1 MPLQIYLRGR
11 NADGT
16 RSPLYKDIT
25 SVCGAI
31 TLEGEVKGASRKLS
45 FEVVRKKMDYFLDMV
60 GTLERGDA
68 VLVSDTGSPDIDKAV
83 FYGLVW
89 RVSESDANVLK
100 NVVCYD
106 NMRFLMTSDC
116 ITNVWTDVTAKEVTE
131 TVCKELGVTMG
142 KVPDTDVKVNV
153 NARDRNGYE
162 AIMIAWTET
171 RKVTEKF
178 YYPRMVGYKLHV
190 IEKGEMLEGHD
201 LKYQSEA
208 LPGNL
213 ISVTKGEDSAGAV
226 SCIFERDEAGKATFK
241 ESDKALAHRYGYIV
255 GVNDMGQST
264 KQSAVKA
271 INEGEKTVE
280 VSAVGDWAVQT
291 GWSVRLISNVLT
303 ADQLY
308 IEHDAHFYE
317 NGLHTMNLTLS
328 YENSMDE
335 IENKEDETASE
346 GNGGDLFTSG
356 ASNEVII
363 WNFCRAQGFSA
374 AATAGIMGNMEAES
388 GLKPD
393 ITEVGGYGGYGLCQW
408 TNTGAGDAAR
418 KTNLINWCKSKG
430 YDYRTLEGQLN
441 FMMYEFKNKPYYWN
455 NLGNTFM
462 QLTDVWQAT
471 DRWLTYFE
479 GCTVRTPI
487 VQWPRRIKSAN
498 LYYSKYSKYN
508 QIPLPNQGGAG
519 QGDGLATGKW
529 HHPVPSCYAA
539 WKTYGGHT
547 NNAGDLAAPQGT
559 PVVACDGG
567 TVIWTQNWDGRRYG
581 QYGPNEL
588 ATYGNCILIDHGNG
602 RTSRYAHLHQKFFAK
617 GAKVS
622 RGQQIGTIGSTGN
635 STGPHLHLEI
645 VVNGVGIYPGNINFL
660 RS

>member
-153 NARDRNGYE
+153 NARDRTGYE

-171 RKVTEKF
+171 RKQTEKF

-201 LKYQSEA
+201 LKYQSEP

-213 ISVTKGEDSAGAV
+213 IEVTKEEDSAEAV
-226 SCIFERDEAGKATFK
+226 SCIFERNEAGTATFK
-241 ESDKALAHRYGYIV
+241 ESDKALANLYGYIV
-255 GVNDMGQST
+255 GVNDLGQST
-264 KQSAVKA
+264 KQGAVKA
-271 INEGEKTVE
+271 INDGKKTVE
-280 VSAVGDWAVQT
+280 VTAIGDWAVQT

-308 IEHDAHFYE
+308 IERDSHFYE

-335 IENKEDETASE
+335 IENQEIEEAA
-346 GNGGDLFTSG
+346 GGDVSG
-356 ASNEVII
+356 NTTEERI
-363 WNFCRAQGFSA
+363 WNFLRANGFTAEA
-374 AATAGIMGNMEAES
+374 ASGAMGNMFAES
-388 GLKPD
+388 GMIVD
-393 ITEVGGYGGYGLCQW
+393 VEEYSGGGGYGLCQW
-408 TNTGAGDAAR
+408 TGSRRTD
-418 KTNLINWCKSKG
+418 LVNWCKNNG
-430 YDYRTLEGQLN
+430 YGYNTLEGQLN
-441 FMMYEFKNKPYYWN
+441 FLMYELKARN
-455 NLGNTFM
+455 
-462 QLTDVWQAT
+462 QLYLREITNVEEAT
-471 DRWLTYFE
+471 RRWLTDFE
-479 GCTVRTPI
+479 VAGIIRWNVRI
-487 VQWPRRIKSAN
+487 NAAMDYWSRWH
-498 LYYSKYSKYN
+498 KYK
-508 QIPLPNQGGAG
+508 QIPSASGGVG

-529 HHPVPSCYAA
+529 HHPVPTCYAA

-567 TVIWTQNWDGRRYG
+567 TVIWTQDWDGRGYG

-602 RTSRYAHLHQKFFAK
+602 RTSRYAHLRQKFFAK

-645 VVNGVGIYPGNINFL
+645 VVNGVGIYPGNINFS

>member
-153 NARDRNGYE
+153 NARDRTGYE

-171 RKVTEKF
+171 RKQTEKF

-201 LKYQSEA
+201 LKYQSEP

-213 ISVTKGEDSAGAV
+213 IEVTKEEDSAEAV
-226 SCIFERDEAGKATFK
+226 SCIFERNEAGTATFK
-241 ESDKALAHRYGYIV
+241 ESDKALANLYGYIV
-255 GVNDMGQST
+255 GVNDLGQST
-264 KQSAVKA
+264 KQGAVKA
-271 INEGEKTVE
+271 INDGKKTVE
-280 VSAVGDWAVQT
+280 VTAIGDWAVQT

-308 IEHDAHFYE
+308 IERDSHFYE

-335 IENKEDETASE
+335 IENQEIEEAA
-346 GNGGDLFTSG
+346 GGDVSG
-356 ASNEVII
+356 NTTEERI
-363 WNFCRAQGFSA
+363 WNFLRANGFTAEA
-374 AATAGIMGNMEAES
+374 ASGAMGNMFAES
-388 GLKPD
+388 GMIVD
-393 ITEVGGYGGYGLCQW
+393 VEEYSGGGGYGLCQW
-408 TNTGAGDAAR
+408 TGSRRTD
-418 KTNLINWCKSKG
+418 LVNWCKNNG
-430 YDYRTLEGQLN
+430 YGYNTLEGQLN
-441 FMMYEFKNKPYYWN
+441 FLMYELKARN
-455 NLGNTFM
+455 
-462 QLTDVWQAT
+462 QLYLREITNVEEAT
-471 DRWLTYFE
+471 RRWLTDFE
-479 GCTVRTPI
+479 VAGIIRWNVRI
-487 VQWPRRIKSAN
+487 NAAMDYWSRWH
-498 LYYSKYSKYN
+498 KYK
-508 QIPLPNQGGAG
+508 QIPSASGGVG

-529 HHPVPSCYAA
+529 HHPVPTCYAA
-539 WKTYGGHT
+539 WTTYGGHT
-547 NNAGDLAAPQGT
+547 NNAGDLPVAEGT

-567 TVIWTQNWDGRRYG
+567 TVIWTQDWDGRGYG
-581 QYGPNEL
+581 QYGSNEL

-602 RTSRYAHLHQKFFAK
+602 RTSRYAHLRQKFFAK

-622 RGQQIGTIGSTGN
+622 RGQQIGTTGNTGN
-635 STGPHLHLEI
+635 SQGPHLHLEI
-645 VVNGVGIYPGNINFL
+645 VVNGVGIYPGNINFS

>member
-346 GNGGDLFTSG
+346 GAGGDLFTSG

-455 NLGNTFM
+455 NLGNAFM

-519 QGDGLATGKW
+519 QGDGDGVATGRMGW
-529 HHPVPSCYAA
+529 PFANGGGTFIRGFAGNAHLGVDISTRGGTGPGAPVLAVD
-539 WKTYGGHT
+539 GGVVVS
-547 NNAGDLAAPQGT
+547 AGDS
-559 PVVACDGG
+559 VSH
-567 TVIWTQNWDGRRYG
+567 W
-581 QYGPNEL
+581 
-588 ATYGNCILIDHGNG
+588 TYGNEININHGNG
-602 RTSRYAHLHQKFFAK
+602 LYTRYAHLSKISVRVGQ
-617 GAKVS
+617 KVS
-622 RGQQIGTIGSTGN
+622 KGQIIGTEGNTGN
-635 STGPHLHLEI
+635 SKGTHLHIEVHKGI
-645 VVNGVGIYPGNINFL
+645 PNGQRVDPMGYLHRGG
-660 RS
+660 

>member
-153 NARDRNGYE
+153 NARDRTGYE

-171 RKVTEKF
+171 RKQTEKF

-201 LKYQSEA
+201 LKYQSEP

-213 ISVTKGEDSAGAV
+213 IEVTKEEDSAEAV
-226 SCIFERDEAGKATFK
+226 SCIFERNEAGTATFK
-241 ESDKALAHRYGYIV
+241 ESDKALANLYGYIV
-255 GVNDMGQST
+255 GVNDLGQST
-264 KQSAVKA
+264 KQGAVKA
-271 INEGEKTVE
+271 INDGKKTVE
-280 VSAVGDWAVQT
+280 VTAIGDWAVQT

-308 IEHDAHFYE
+308 IERDSHFYE

-335 IENKEDETASE
+335 IENQEIEEAA
-346 GNGGDLFTSG
+346 GGDVSG
-356 ASNEVII
+356 NTTEERI
-363 WNFCRAQGFSA
+363 WNFLRANGFTAEA
-374 AATAGIMGNMEAES
+374 ASGAMGNMFAES
-388 GLKPD
+388 GMIVD
-393 ITEVGGYGGYGLCQW
+393 VEEYSGGGGYGLCQW
-408 TNTGAGDAAR
+408 TGSRRTD
-418 KTNLINWCKSKG
+418 LVNWCKNNG
-430 YDYRTLEGQLN
+430 YGYNTLEGQLN
-441 FMMYEFKNKPYYWN
+441 FLMYELKARN
-455 NLGNTFM
+455 
-462 QLTDVWQAT
+462 QLYLREITNVEEAT
-471 DRWLTYFE
+471 RRWLTDFE
-479 GCTVRTPI
+479 VAGIIRWNVRI
-487 VQWPRRIKSAN
+487 NAAMDYWSRWH
-498 LYYSKYSKYN
+498 KYK
-508 QIPLPNQGGAG
+508 QIPSASGGVG

-529 HHPVPSCYAA
+529 HHPVPTCYAA
-539 WKTYGGHT
+539 WTTYGGHT
-547 NNAGDLAAPQGT
+547 NNAGDLPVAEGT

-567 TVIWTQNWDGRRYG
+567 TVIWTQDWDGRGYG
-581 QYGPNEL
+581 QYGSNEL

-602 RTSRYAHLHQKFFAK
+602 RTSRYAHLRQKFFAK

-622 RGQQIGTIGSTGN
+622 RGQQIGTTGNTGN
-635 STGPHLHLEI
+635 SQGPHLHLEI

>member
-11 NADGT
+11 NEDGT

-68 VLVSDTGSPDIDKAV
+68 VLVSDTGSPDINKAV

-153 NARDRNGYE
+153 NARDRTGYE

-171 RKVTEKF
+171 RKLTEKF

-201 LKYQSEA
+201 LKYQSEP

-213 ISVTKGEDSAGAV
+213 IEVTKEEDSAEAV
-226 SCIFERDEAGKATFK
+226 SCIFERNEAGTATFK
-241 ESDKALAHRYGYIV
+241 ESDKALANLYGYIV

-264 KQSAVKA
+264 KQGAVKA
-271 INEGEKTVE
+271 INDGKKTVE
-280 VSAVGDWAVQT
+280 VTAIGDWAVQT

-308 IEHDAHFYE
+308 IERDSHFYE

-335 IENKEDETASE
+335 IENQEAEEAA
-346 GNGGDLFTSG
+346 GGDVSG
-356 ASNEVII
+356 NTTEERI
-363 WNFCRAQGFSA
+363 WNFLRANGFTAEA
-374 AATAGIMGNMEAES
+374 AAGAMGNMFAES
-388 GLKPD
+388 GMIVD
-393 ITEVGGYGGYGLCQW
+393 VEEYSGGGGYGLCQW
-408 TNTGAGDAAR
+408 TGSRRTD
-418 KTNLINWCKSKG
+418 LVNWCKNNG
-430 YDYRTLEGQLN
+430 YGYNTLEGQLN
-441 FMMYEFKNKPYYWN
+441 FLMYELKARN
-455 NLGNTFM
+455 
-462 QLTDVWQAT
+462 QLYLREITNVEEAT
-471 DRWLTYFE
+471 RRWLTDFE
-479 GCTVRTPI
+479 VAGIIRWNVRI
-487 VQWPRRIKSAN
+487 NAAMDYWSRWH
-498 LYYSKYSKYN
+498 KYK
-508 QIPLPNQGGAG
+508 QIPSASGGVD
-519 QGDGLATGKW
+519 GDGVATGRMGW
-529 HHPVPSCYAA
+529 PFANGGGTFMRGFAGNAHLGVDISTRGGTGPGAPV
-539 WKTYGGHT
+539 
-547 NNAGDLAAPQGT
+547 LA
-559 PVVACDGG
+559 VDGG
-567 TVIWTQNWDGRRYG
+567 TVVSAGDSVSHW
-581 QYGPNEL
+581 
-588 ATYGNCILIDHGNG
+588 TYGNEININHGNG
-602 RTSRYAHLHQKFFAK
+602 LYTRYAHLSKISVRVGQ
-617 GAKVS
+617 KVS
-622 RGQQIGTIGSTGN
+622 KGQIIGTEGNTGN
-635 STGPHLHLEI
+635 SEGTHLHIEVHKGI
-645 VVNGVGIYPGNINFL
+645 PNGQRVDPMGYLHRGG
-660 RS
+660 

>member
-11 NADGT
+11 NEDGT

-68 VLVSDTGSPDIDKAV
+68 VLVSDTGSPDINKAV

-153 NARDRNGYE
+153 NARDRTGYE

-171 RKVTEKF
+171 RKMTEKF

-201 LKYQSEA
+201 LKYQSEP

-213 ISVTKGEDSAGAV
+213 IEVTKEEDSAEAV
-226 SCIFERDEAGKATFK
+226 SCIFERNEAGTATFK
-241 ESDKALAHRYGYIV
+241 ESDKALANLYGYIV

-264 KQSAVKA
+264 KQGAVKA
-271 INEGEKTVE
+271 INDGKKTVE
-280 VSAVGDWAVQT
+280 VTAIGDWAVQT

-308 IEHDAHFYE
+308 IERDSHFYE

-335 IENKEDETASE
+335 IENQEIEEAA
-346 GNGGDLFTSG
+346 GGDVSG
-356 ASNEVII
+356 NTTEERI
-363 WNFCRAQGFSA
+363 WNFLRANGFTAEA
-374 AATAGIMGNMEAES
+374 AAGAMGNMFAES
-388 GLKPD
+388 GMIVD
-393 ITEVGGYGGYGLCQW
+393 VEEYSGGGGYGLCQW
-408 TNTGAGDAAR
+408 TGSRRTD
-418 KTNLINWCKSKG
+418 LVNWCKNNG
-430 YDYRTLEGQLN
+430 YGYNTLEGQLN
-441 FMMYEFKNKPYYWN
+441 FLVYELKARN
-455 NLGNTFM
+455 
-462 QLTDVWQAT
+462 QLSLRELTNVEEAT
-471 DRWLTYFE
+471 RRWLTDFE
-479 GCTVRTPI
+479 VAGIIRWNVRI
-487 VQWPRRIKSAN
+487 NAAMDYWSRWH
-498 LYYSKYSKYN
+498 KYK
-508 QIPLPNQGGAG
+508 QIPSASGGAG

-529 HHPVPSCYAA
+529 HHPVPTCYAA
-539 WKTYGGHT
+539 WTTYGGHT
-547 NNAGDLAAPQGT
+547 NNAGDLPVAEGT

-567 TVIWTQNWDGRRYG
+567 TVIWTQDWDGRGYG
-581 QYGPNEL
+581 QYGSNEL
-588 ATYGNCILIDHGNG
+588 ATYGNCVLIDHGNG
-602 RTSRYAHLHQKFFAK
+602 RTSRYAHLRQKFFAK

-622 RGQQIGTIGSTGN
+622 RGQQIGTTGNTGN
-635 STGPHLHLEI
+635 SQGPHLHLEI
-645 VVNGVGIYPGNINFL
+645 VVNGVGIYPGNINFS